1 MKKTIKK
8 VVFTLLMLSLGISAA
23 LLLYLHFF
31 ESDEESL
38 SGEWSASLDMTE
50 QAAVTAFGWLQDIE
64 GVSVSLEDVQ
74 SDMPELTMQVNL
86 TFEQTG
92 RSSGSFQSNVSP
104 ESYDVCRQTAYE
116 AFVGTFQEILAE
128 RLRMAGYTGSMD
140 EEALEALVTETFGM
154 STEAYLMSYAPG
166 LLPSLEELQA
176 QYDGSGT
183 YETAEDVL
191 TRQFEDGA
199 VTTRVESYI
208 CNDSSLI
215 LIEELGSVPADFSS
229 DDYPVIYTL
238 KQPTD

>member
-1 MKKTIKK
+1 MKETIKN
-8 VVFTLLMLSLGISAA
+8 VVFTLLSLTLGISAA
-23 LLLYLHFF
+23 FLFYLHFF
-31 ESDEESL
+31 ASDEESL
-38 SGEWSASLDMTE
+38 SGEWTASLDMTE

-74 SDMPELTMQVNL
+74 SDMPELTVEVKL
-86 TFEQTG
+86 TFQQTG
-92 RSSGSFQSNVSP
+92 RSAGSFQSHVAP
-104 ESYDVCRQTAYE
+104 ESYDICRQAAYE
-116 AFVGTFQEILAE
+116 AFAGKFQEILAE
-128 RLRMAGYTGSMD
+128 RLRMAGYTGSRD
-140 EEALEALVTETFGM
+140 EEALVTETFGM
-154 STEAYLMSYAPG
+154 STEAYLASYAPG

-208 CNDSSLI
+208 CKDSSLI
-215 LIEELGSVPADFSS
+215 LMEELGSVPADFSS

>member
-1 MKKTIKK
+1 MKETIKN
-8 VVFTLLMLSLGISAA
+8 VVFTLLSLTLGISAV

-31 ESDEESL
+31 VSDEESL
-38 SGEWSASLDMTE
+38 SGEWTASLDMTE

-74 SDMPELTMQVNL
+74 SNMPELTIVVSL
-86 TFEQTG
+86 SFEKTD
-92 RSSGSFQSNVSP
+92 RSAGSFQSHVSP
-104 ESYDVCRQTAYE
+104 ESYDICRQAAYE
-116 AFVGTFQEILAE
+116 AFAGTFQEILAE

-154 STEAYLMSYAPG
+154 STEAYLTSYAPG

-208 CNDSSLI
+208 CNESSLI

-238 KQPTD
+238 KQPAD